1 MKKEYVV
8 RIYTG
13 REKNFEAKPQF
24 EEKTFTRKADMLRF
38 WDSCEATVKENILGS
53 GRMTEE
59 QMIDCLLY
67 ELVKKDK
74 AIKKKNIIITA
85 LTVMLIAISTVSIAL
100 QDHYESQINGLR
112 TQLSRTQKQLKRASE
127 QNQRQTKRIADLT
140 NNGG

>member
-1 MKKEYVV
+1 
-8 RIYTG
+8 
-13 REKNFEAKPQF
+13 
-24 EEKTFTRKADMLRF
+24 
-38 WDSCEATVKENILGS
+38 
-53 GRMTEE
+53 MTEE

-74 AIKKKNIIITA
+74 AIKKKSIIIAA
-85 LTVMLIAISTVSIAL
+85 LTVMLIVVSGL
-100 QDHYESQINGLR
+100 CVSLKSYYEPQIYGLR